1 MKRIVVIG
9 GGVSGMSAG
18 IYARINGFDTVIC
31 EKHSTV
37 GGNLCGWTR
46 DGYHI
51 DNCIHWLT
59 GTNPHSEEYRMWNEL
74 GVLGDVRV
82 LQGNTLY
89 SCGYGGDTLS
99 LFRDINKLEQR
110 MLELSPED
118 SDEIRRLIHAVD
130 IMQRIG
136 GIGGDGHDEGLGI
149 RQRIYAIPL
158 LMRYYRMTTG
168 ELSKCFSH
176 PLLRK
181 FISAFWGNEFG
192 SLALLMVFAAF
203 CGENGGIPA
212 GGSCGMAKRME
223 KQFAALGGEV
233 LCDRE
238 VIRIN
243 RRGALAE
250 SVDLSDGT
258 RLTADYVVVTCDP
271 AAAFGSIIDA
281 PMPKRLERQYKGRRF
296 KRFSA
301 FQCAF
306 ACDVDKLPFE
316 GDYILSSES
325 DFPFEIKQ
333 VILREFSHET
343 DYAPEGKN
351 VLQCMTFCYE
361 NEANEFIRM
370 READKMSYDRKKREL
385 SELFE
390 KLIITDFPILNGK
403 LRLIDAWTPA
413 TYKRYTGA
421 EIGSFM
427 SFALPAKCLP
437 FRITGAVDGIENLFI
452 ASQWQQLPGGL
463 PIAASCGRKAV
474 SDIMRREVFLSKRKK
489 NCMKTKPMQS

>member
-1 MKRIVVIG
+1 
-9 GGVSGMSAG
+9 
-18 IYARINGFDTVIC
+18 
-31 EKHSTV
+31 
-37 GGNLCGWTR
+37 
-46 DGYHI
+46 
-51 DNCIHWLT
+51 
-59 GTNPHSEEYRMWNEL
+59 
-74 GVLGDVRV
+74 
-82 LQGNTLY
+82 
-89 SCGYGGDTLS
+89 
-99 LFRDINKLEQR
+99 
-110 MLELSPED
+110 
-118 SDEIRRLIHAVD
+118 
-130 IMQRIG
+130 
-136 GIGGDGHDEGLGI
+136 
-149 RQRIYAIPL
+149 
-158 LMRYYRMTTG
+158 MTTG

-223 KQFAALGGEV
+223 KRFAALGGEV

-271 AAAFGSIIDA
+271 SAAFGSIIDA

-427 SFALPAKCLP
+427 SFALPAKYLP